1 MLAGRLQSAGIFVDL
16 FMLIFLSQQG
26 SQSLSL
32 VAPGESILLSCE
44 TWPEYRTQSPVPY
57 QPSDPRRQHA
67 QLFPVSPWMFVCS
80 IT

>member
-1 MLAGRLQSAGIFVDL
+1 MISRARVVYENFRVYV
-16 FMLIFLSQQG
+16 FMLIFLSQQE

-57 QPSDPRRQHA
+57 QPPIRDGSTQR
-67 QLFPVSPWMFVCS
+67 FPVSPWMFVCS